1 MGQTKI
7 FRPTSSRYLALAI
20 WAILALGVGSAI
32 FGGPPAQAWRLVAP
46 LGLIALVAWLFLWR
60 PVLEVT
66 DGGLQIINPLRTVH
80 IPWPAFADAHV
91 HGTVIVTTTA
101 DKSFSVYAAPIN
113 NKRSKEGIAAD
124 ALAEISDRRG
134 QLSAAGYLDNI
145 RPEGAPVTQATAT
158 LMTVAIAVLGVA
170 SIANWVI

>member
-20 WAILALGVGSAI
+20 WAILAVGIGSA
-32 FGGPPAQAWRLVAP
+32 FLGEQPTQTWRLSAP
-46 LGLIALVAWLFLWR
+46 LGFIALVAWLFLWR

-66 DGGLQIINPLRTVH
+66 DGGLQIVNPLSAVH

-91 HGTVIVTTTA
+91 HGTVIIATTG
-101 DKSFSVYAAPIN
+101 DKTFSVYAAPIN
-113 NKRSKEGIAAD
+113 NKRSKQGVAAD
-124 ALAEISDRRG
+124 ALAEISERRAA
-134 QLSAAGYLDNI
+134 LTAAGYLDNI

-158 LMTVAIAVLGVA
+158 LMAVALGLLAAA

>member
-20 WAILALGVGSAI
+20 WAILAVGIGAAV
-32 FGGPPAQAWRLVAP
+32 FGKQPAQSFRLIAP

-60 PVLEVT
+60 PCLEVT

-80 IPWPAFADAHV
+80 IPWPAFGDVHV
-91 HGTVIVTTTA
+91 HGTVIITTTVNQ
-101 DKSFSVYAAPIN
+101 SFSVYAAPIR
-113 NKRSKEGIAAD
+113 NKRSQQGVAAD
-124 ALAEISDRRG
+124 ALTEISARRD
-134 QLSAAGYLDNI
+134 QLTEAGYLTNV
-145 RPEGAPVTQATAT
+145 RPDGAPVTQTTAT
-158 LMTVAIAVLGVA
+158 VMAIALGLLGIA